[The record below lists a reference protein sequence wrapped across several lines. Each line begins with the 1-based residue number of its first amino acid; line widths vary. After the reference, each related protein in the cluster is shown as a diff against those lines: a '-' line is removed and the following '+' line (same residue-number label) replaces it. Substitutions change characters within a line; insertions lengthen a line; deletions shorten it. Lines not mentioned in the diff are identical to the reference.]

1 MADKDVFLYVGTYNS
16 EDDAKAD
23 YETVKALHEEG
34 VIGTYDMAIVS
45 KDEQDKVHVR
55 KREKPTEHGGW
66 TGVAV
71 GALVGILF
79 PPSIIA
85 TGVIGGMTGGMIG
98 HLWRGMS
105 RADVKDFGELID
117 EGQAALVIVGE
128 SKFQQYLDRAFARA
142 QRRID
147 RQIRA
152 DAKALQKELDE
163 AAKQR
168 A

>member
-1 MADKDVFLYVGTYNS
+1 MADKDVFLYLGTYKS
-16 EDDAKAD
+16 EDDARAD
-23 YETVKALHEEG
+23 YDTVKALHEEG

-45 KDEQDKVHVR
+45 KDEHDKIHVH
-55 KREKPTEHGGW
+55 KREKPTEHGAW

-85 TGVIGGMTGGMIG
+85 AGVVGGVTGGMVG
-98 HLWRGMS
+98 HFWRGMS
-105 RADVKDFGELID
+105 RADVKDLGELID
-117 EGQAALVIVGE
+117 EGQAALVVVGE
-128 SKFQQYLDRAFARA
+128 SKFHQYLDRAFARA
-142 QRRID
+142 QRRIE
-147 RQIRA
+147 RQVKA

-163 AAKQR
+163 ASKRR

>member
-1 MADKDVFLYVGTYNS
+1 MADKDVFLYVGTYKS
-16 EDDAKAD
+16 EDDARAD
-23 YETVKALHEEG
+23 YGTVKALHDEG

-45 KDEQDKVHVR
+45 KDEHDRVHVR
-55 KREKPTEHGGW
+55 KREKPTEHGMW

-85 TGVIGGMTGGMIG
+85 TGVVGGVTGGLIG

-105 RADVKDFGELID
+105 RADVKELGELID
-117 EGQAALVIVGE
+117 EGQAALLVVGE

-147 RQIRA
+147 KQIRA
-152 DAKALQKELDE
+152 DAKAIQKELDD
-163 AAKQR
+163 AAKQG

>member
-1 MADKDVFLYVGTYNS
+1 MADKDVFLYVGTYKS

-23 YETVKALHEEG
+23 YETVKALHDEG

-45 KDEQDKVHVR
+45 KDEHDKIHVR
-55 KREKPTEHGGW
+55 KREKPTEHGAW
-66 TGVAV
+66 TGIAV

-85 TGVIGGMTGGMIG
+85 TGVVGGVTGGLIG
-98 HLWRGMS
+98 HFWRGMS
-105 RADVKDFGELID
+105 RADVKDLGELID
-117 EGQAALVIVGE
+117 EGQAALVVVGE

-142 QRRID
+142 QRRLD
-147 RQIRA
+147 KQIRA
-152 DAKALQKELDE
+152 DAKAVRKELEE
-163 AAKQR
+163 AAKQG

>member
-1 MADKDVFLYVGTYNS
+1 MADKDVFLYVGTYKD
-16 EDDAKAD
+16 EGDARAD
-23 YETVKALHEEG
+23 YDTVKALHDEG

-45 KDEQDKVHVR
+45 KDEQDKIHVH
-55 KREKPTEHGGW
+55 KREKPTEHGAW

-85 TGVIGGMTGGMIG
+85 AGVIGGVTGGMIG
-98 HLWRGMS
+98 HFWRGMS
-105 RADVKDFGELID
+105 RADVKDLGELID
-117 EGQAALVIVGE
+117 EGQAALVVVGE

-142 QRRID
+142 QRRME
-147 RQIRA
+147 RQVKA
-152 DAKALQKELDE
+152 DAKAVQKELDE
-163 AAKQR
+163 ASKQR